1 MHVQKLDT
9 SKSDY
14 YDNEEQQSEDDDAE
28 NFGE

>member
-1 MHVQKLDT
+1 MQKLDT